1 MPLSKEDFDILACPV
16 CKQPLH
22 YTPDQTGLQCDTCKL
37 VYPIRDEIPC
47 MLPEEATPAPE

>member
-1 MPLSKEDFDILACPV
+1 MPLPKDTLDILACPV

-22 YTPDQTGLQCDTCKL
+22 YTPDQSGLKCDTCKL
-37 VYPIRDEIPC
+37 IYPIRDEIPC